1 MTYKDVRD
9 FLHIAEN
16 AYNVGAYYE
25 SAMIVQRMAYLI
37 AGGPRSN
44 GFTPAENRELTEL
57 VKKAINRFTDCP
69 DECAWEDTCG
79 LIDLFRP

>member
-1 MTYKDVRD
+1 MTYKDVKD

-44 GFTPAENRELTEL
+44 GFTPAENRELTE
-57 VKKAINRFTDCP
+57 
-69 DECAWEDTCG
+69 
-79 LIDLFRP
+79 